1 VNRFKPPPPPAPRRL
16 GVRLGRAIWN
26 GAKAS
31 LGICLVVGTAS
42 ATAWGGYRL
51 ALGSPHFSVQHF
63 EVTSS
68 RRLSEPELARRAGVQ
83 IGESLLGLDVKAA
96 ERHLLEDPWVQS
108 VRVTRKLPQ
117 TLRVELT
124 EHEAVALASLDGEMF
139 LVGSDGEPFKRWEA
153 GDDHDFPVLTGVTLD
168 DVAKDRPGAVGR
180 LTTALTVLDHY
191 ERLPVSRA
199 QRAQEVHL
207 APDGSVVLSVGKRG
221 IALHL
226 GQGPWPKK
234 LLMVAEVLRTFEH
247 EKELPGVVFL
257 DNALHP
263 ERVVVR
269 MR

>member
-1 VNRFKPPPPPAPRRL
+1 MNRHRAVAPAPGLAL
-16 GVRLGRAIWN
+16 GARFGRAFWN
-26 GAKAS
+26 ASKAS

-51 ALGSPHFSVQHF
+51 ALSSSRFSIQQIDV
-63 EVTSS
+63 ENS
-68 RRLSEPELARRAGVQ
+68 RRLPDAEVARRAG
-83 IGESLLGLDVKAA
+83 ITPGANLLGLDMHAA
-96 ERHLLEDPWVQS
+96 EQRLLGDPWIRS
-108 VRVTRKLPQ
+108 VRITRKLPH
-117 TLRVELT
+117 TLRIELV

-139 LVGSDGEPFKRWEA
+139 LVGADGEPFKAWQLSDA
-153 GDDHDFPVLTGVTLD
+153 HDFPVLTGVTREDLARD
-168 DVAKDRPGAVGR
+168 RSGSVAR
-180 LTTALTVLDHY
+180 LAMALAVLDHY

-207 APDGSVVLSVGKRG
+207 APDGSVVLTVGVRG
-221 IALHL
+221 VALHL

-247 EKELPGVVFL
+247 KRELPGVVFL